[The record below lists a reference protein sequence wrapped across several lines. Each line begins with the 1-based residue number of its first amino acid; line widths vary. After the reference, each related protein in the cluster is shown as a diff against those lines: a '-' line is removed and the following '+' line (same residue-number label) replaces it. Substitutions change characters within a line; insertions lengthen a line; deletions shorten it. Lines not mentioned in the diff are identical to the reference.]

1 MTGGPGGRDFQIPED
16 LIQRLTKKVG
26 NLQMLP
32 AVAAQ
37 ALEIAN
43 DPDCDFMKLA
53 NVIQKDL
60 KLTTFILRMANSTLF
75 APPAPVASLHHAV
88 SSMGLK
94 RCREFIITTGLDSVS
109 RKVSPELQTRRET
122 LWRHGFLTAIFA
134 VKINHVLALRFMGEE
149 YTAGLMHDFGR
160 TLLAVATPEQFLM
173 IDPLDFNE
181 PADIEEQERS
191 RIGTAHTEFGAWY
204 AQLNELP
211 AALVAAIRYHH
222 APSQAGPH
230 LKLAALIAA
239 ADHVANYVQRP
250 GETEPYNPMTNGA
263 LVVLQQNGVPNATGK
278 FSDAVDTFVK
288 EAPALA
294 DELMRE

>member
-1 MTGGPGGRDFQIPED
+1 MSGGAGSRNFDIPEE
-16 LIQRLTKKVG
+16 LVQKLTRKVG

-43 DPDCDFMKLA
+43 DPDCDFLKLA
-53 NVIQKDL
+53 NVIQRDL

-75 APPAPVASLHHAV
+75 APPAPIASLHHAV

-109 RKVSPELQTRRET
+109 RKVTPELQSRREV

-134 VKINHVLALRFMGEE
+134 VKINHLLGLRFLGEE
-149 YTAGLMHDFGR
+149 YTAALMHDFGR

-181 PADIEEQERS
+181 PVDIEDRERS

-204 AQLNELP
+204 AELNELP
-211 AALVAAIRYHH
+211 EALVAAIRYHH

-230 LKLAALIAA
+230 ARLAALIAA
-239 ADHVANYVQRP
+239 ADHVANSVQRP

-263 LVVLQQNGVPNATGK
+263 LVVLQQGGASNATGK
-278 FSDAVDTFVK
+278 FSDAVDQFVK
-288 EAPALA
+288 DAPALA